1 MKTISNNEGILH
13 NANVTF
19 NIDFSFFQFLA
30 NEYSYSKIKRFSK
43 LEAFND
49 LIQRFIAARKSNKKL
64 VLLTTSNLAEEWNWS
79 RPTVSK
85 FIKDLKR
92 FEIITN
98 GSYPSPYVFSLV
110 DDKINWKNGSD
121 DVLSSPQSAS
131 PHLSSSSSTSS
142 FNESEDDSSNGKM
155 FHEK

>member
-1 MKTISNNEGILH
+1 MKTISNNDDILH

-30 NEYSYSKIKRFSK
+30 KEYSYSKIRRFSK

-49 LIQRFIAARKSNKKL
+49 LILRFIAARNSNKKL
-64 VLLTTSNLAEEWNWS
+64 VLLTTSNLADEWNWS

-98 GSYPSPYVFSLV
+98 DSYPSPNVFSLV
-110 DDKINWKNGSD
+110 EGKINWRNGSE
-121 DVLSSPQSAS
+121 DVLSSPQSTS
-131 PHLSSSSSTSS
+131 SHLSSSSSTSS
-142 FNESEDDSSNGKM
+142 FDESEKDSSNGKM
-155 FHEK
+155 FFEK